1 VNKPLLGAPAVAGTV
16 DRAADVLMRAV
27 GTCGTGRQLARL
39 ANSSRRARDNILTL
53 ERRRRLWQ
61 VRACVCVSA
70 CVVLK
75 PALRGGG
82 ARRSTSS

>member
-1 VNKPLLGAPAVAGTV
+1 MNKPLLGAPVVAGTV

-27 GTCGTGRQLARL
+27 GTCGTGRQLVRL

-61 VRACVCVSA
+61 VRARVCVCVRV
-70 CVVLK
+70 CR
-75 PALRGGG
+75 P
-82 ARRSTSS
+82 

>member
-1 VNKPLLGAPAVAGTV
+1 
-16 DRAADVLMRAV
+16 MRAV
-27 GTCGTGRQLARL
+27 GTCGTGRQLVRL

-75 PALRGGG
+75 PALRG
-82 ARRSTSS
+82 RRRTTLNFELRASAAAPLWRR